1 MTVPAALTVDCCCEQ
16 EPDAQKRCS
25 PPAGVAEPLDR
36 DTLFDRTFEEFSAGE
51 PDNAA
56 EIAADF
62 QELGEILRAEGY
74 NRSSILAIGQRP
86 YNNPSLVSSCRRLVQ
101 VSCRHVCRSLQTAI
115 KMHLSRLLT
124 TRE

>member
-1 MTVPAALTVDCCCEQ
+1 MTAAATLTVDRCCEQ
-16 EPDAQKRCS
+16 EPDAHKRCS

-36 DTLFDRTFEEFSAGE
+36 DTLFDRTFEAFSAGE

-86 YNNPSLVSSCRRLVQ
+86 YNNPSLVSFADGLFESPAC
-101 VSCRHVCRSLQTAI
+101 SSLQTAI
-115 KMHLSRLLT
+115 KMHLSRF
-124 TRE
+124 

>member
-1 MTVPAALTVDCCCEQ
+1 MTAAATLTVDRCCEQ
-16 EPDAQKRCS
+16 EPDAHKRCS

-36 DTLFDRTFEEFSAGE
+36 DTLFDRTFEAFSAGE

-86 YNNPSLVSSCRRLVQ
+86 YNNPSLVRPWLVQ
-101 VSCRHVCRSLQTAI
+101 ISCRHVCSGLQTAI
-115 KMHLSRLLT
+115 KMHLSNF
-124 TRE
+124 